1 MTIYIQDM
9 PWYKKLLYIISS
21 YGLYPT
27 ILSTI
32 GFSYI
37 ALPSTLQETV
47 RHYVPI
53 SIRKELLSFFTTDE
67 WLIVLLVSTVLFAIW
82 GAIGSQLIVKLTDYK
97 NKLLLLEN
105 EQLKMDKDSKNIDSY
120 NLFSKYL
127 YSYFQRFELTTE
139 ERISLY
145 KLEMEVFSCIGRY
158 SENETFR
165 TKPNRLYPS
174 NQGCISKVWEIG
186 LYENANIPDPLNI
199 DEWNQYNIENYSFT
213 VEELNKIRMKSRS
226 YFGLRL
232 KNAEHVTIAVIIFES
247 LSPSGL
253 PFGKLK
259 RFFKE
264 SEIANLT
271 NLIESLNSHIPS
283 LTEANQEGY

>member
-9 PWYKKLLYIISS
+9 PWYKKWVYIVSS

-37 ALPSTLQETV
+37 AIPSTLQETV
-47 RHYVPI
+47 RHYIPVL
-53 SIRKELLSFFTTDE
+53 IRKELLSFYTTDE
-67 WLIVLLVSTVLFAIW
+67 WLIILLVGTVLFAIW
-82 GAIGSQLIVKLTDYK
+82 GAIGSQLVIKLTDDK
-97 NKLLLLEN
+97 NKILLLEN
-105 EQLKMDKDSKNIDSY
+105 EQLRMDQDSKNIDSY

-127 YSYFQRFELTTE
+127 YGYFKRFNLTTK

-145 KLEMEVFSCIGRY
+145 RLEMDVFSCIGRY

-165 TKPNRLYPS
+165 IKPNRLYPF
-174 NQGCISKVWEIG
+174 NQGCISKVWEFG
-186 LYENANIPDPLNI
+186 NYQNADIPSPENI
-199 DEWNQYNIENYSFT
+199 DEWNQYNIDNYHFT
-213 VEELNKIRMKSRS
+213 LEELNRIRMKSRS

-232 KNAEHVTIAVIIFES
+232 KNTENVTIAVIIFES
-247 LSPSGL
+247 LEQNGL
-253 PFGKLK
+253 PFGKLE

-264 SEIANLT
+264 SEISNIT
-271 NLIESLNSHIPS
+271 NLIESLKSHIPS
-283 LTEANQEGY
+283 LVQADNEGY